1 MTSKTEDT
9 PRRFQ
14 VKVTDSDTI
23 KSSENNLIDGLI
35 GELDWQVIEA
45 LLREKYHLRLHDD
58 VAYKSG
64 DIIVHDR
71 KIAYKLDF
79 DVRVTLSLYVGRD
92 GECFDIRAS
101 GSQDD
106 DGNDFPPANPED
118 PMTLSSKRDTDV
130 PSAIPELRQLQHQR
144 KTQDMATHIVGIINE
159 IND

>member
-1 MTSKTEDT
+1 
-9 PRRFQ
+9 
-14 VKVTDSDTI
+14 VKVTDSDAI

-35 GELDWQVIEA
+35 GELDWQVIET
-45 LLREKYHLRLHDD
+45 LLKEKYHLRLHDD

-106 DGNDFPPANPED
+106 DGHDFPPANPPEPVD
-118 PMTLSSKRDTDV
+118 FSSERNTEVASPM
-130 PSAIPELRQLQHQR
+130 PELRQLQHQR
-144 KTQDMATHIVGIINE
+144 KTQDMASHIVGIINE